1 MGLDD
6 KGGNDAIFFF
16 IMITN
21 GSLYIFI
28 KLKADT
34 MYIVRYNSNVK
45 EEGDIYA
52 KKKYK

>member
-21 GSLYIFI
+21 GFLYIFI
-28 KLKADT
+28 NFIAD
-34 MYIVRYNSNVK
+34 MVYIARYNSRVK
-45 EEGDIYA
+45 KEGDVYA
-52 KKKYK
+52 TKY